1 MVLLQM
7 IIPAVS
13 TNHVAKGTFSPN
25 YETAQ
30 GEEQPQADL

>member
-1 MVLLQM
+1 M

-13 TNHVAKGTFSPN
+13 TNHVAKETFSPN